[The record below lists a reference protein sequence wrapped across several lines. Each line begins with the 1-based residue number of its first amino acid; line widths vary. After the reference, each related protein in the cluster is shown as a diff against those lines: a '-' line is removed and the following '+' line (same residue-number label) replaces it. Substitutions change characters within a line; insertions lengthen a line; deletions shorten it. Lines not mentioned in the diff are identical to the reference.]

1 MIGHNDRSH
10 MVDEAELV
18 RRVNNFKGQVG
29 ESTWKEVCLKLAIRL
44 IEVEMRIEELSRKDP
59 VYVDLKPATDA
70 ADKIL
75 EAIIAKQEVAKPK
88 ESLKGNLLRTLMGKK
103 IKNP

>member
-1 MIGHNDRSH
+1 

-44 IEVEMRIEELSRKDP
+44 IEVEMRLEELSRKETIK
-59 VYVDLKPATDA
+59 VDAIIPPIV

-75 EAIIAKQEVAKPK
+75 EAIIAKQEAAKPK